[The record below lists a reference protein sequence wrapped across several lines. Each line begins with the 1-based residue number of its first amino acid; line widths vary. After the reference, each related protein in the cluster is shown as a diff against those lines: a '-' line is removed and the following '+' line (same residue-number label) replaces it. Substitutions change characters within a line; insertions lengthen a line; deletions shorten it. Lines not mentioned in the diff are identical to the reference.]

1 MSLPVISLEAHA
13 HACHGYRV
21 LLWTSSSAV
30 ARAVAGDLLA
40 AGFKSFSTDTQS
52 VLGIYA
58 DDLEALA
65 GALAACIPADELRRT
80 KTLAFEGESP
90 SLGDFSALE
99 TAEDFIQHHSSRWL
113 VELIEGER
121 YKSLLQPI
129 VEAESQVVHGYEFL
143 LRGLNIEGEIVPPV
157 DMFAAARGKE
167 MSALLDSVARDCA
180 VRTAARFGLRERL
193 FINVLPAS
201 VSIGHS
207 AFTDTLDLVESLGIP
222 PEQVVFEIVESEAVD
237 DIAQLAEV
245 IDFCRSAGYRIAL
258 DDFGSGF
265 SNVNMLIGVSPDYI
279 KLDKSLVGRVAS
291 EPPIW
296 TITANLIDAAKQSDV
311 LVIAEGVE
319 DEKTARLLNAL
330 GADFL
335 QGYYFGRPIDRPIR
349 SK

>member
-1 MSLPVISLEAHA
+1 V
-13 HACHGYRV
+13 RV
-21 LLWTSSSAV
+21 DQRILLWTPSASL
-30 ARAVAGDLLA
+30 ANTLAADLLA
-40 AGFKSFSTDTQS
+40 AGFTSFSTDTQR
-52 VLGIYA
+52 VIGVFA
-58 DDLEALA
+58 EDVEALA
-65 GALAACIPADELRRT
+65 RALAGSMAIEDQRRS
-80 KTLAFEGESP
+80 KALAFEGETP
-90 SLGDFSALE
+90 TLDALSAIE
-99 TAEDFIQHHSSRWL
+99 TVETFIQPPSSRWL
-113 VELIEGER
+113 VELMDAER
-121 YKSLLQPI
+121 YKSLMQPI
-129 VEAESQVVHGYEFL
+129 VEAESKRVHGYEFL
-143 LRGLNIEGEIVPPV
+143 LRGLDETGQIVPPV
-157 DMFAAARGKE
+157 DMFNAARSKE
-167 MSALLDSVARDCA
+167 ISARLDSVARDSA
-180 VRTAARFGLRERL
+180 VRTAARFGLSDRL

-258 DDFGSGF
+258 DDFGTGF
-265 SNVNMLIGVSPDYI
+265 SNVSMLIGVAPDYI
-279 KLDKSLVGRVAS
+279 KLDKSLVSRVAT

-296 TITANLIDAAKQSDV
+296 TITANLIDAAKQSKV

-335 QGYYFGRPIDRPIR
+335 QGFYFGRPIDRPIR